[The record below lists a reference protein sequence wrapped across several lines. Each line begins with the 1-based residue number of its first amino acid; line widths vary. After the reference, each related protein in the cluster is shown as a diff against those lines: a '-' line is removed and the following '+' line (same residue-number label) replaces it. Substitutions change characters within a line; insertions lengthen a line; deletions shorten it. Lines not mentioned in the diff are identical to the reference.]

1 MADDLIL
8 FPFGGNSREAAVAV
22 EALNAVAPRY
32 RILGFLDDNHAALRS
47 SSYPLLGGSELWA
60 SYRGKARLLA
70 VPGSPTS
77 FRSRASVIGRFQLD
91 ASQSVTIVDPSVR
104 FAASAALGFNTV
116 VMAGCFVSA
125 QARLGDHCVILPN
138 TVVSHDAKLGDH
150 VLVGSNVSISGGVE
164 IGENCYVGSG
174 ARLKEG
180 VRVGRGALIGIGAVV
195 IRDVPAGAV
204 VAGVPARVIGES
216 DAC

>member
-22 EALNAVAPRY
+22 EALNAVSPRY
-32 RILGFLDDNHAALRS
+32 RVLGFLDDNHAALRS
-47 SSYPLLGGSELWA
+47 SSYPLLGGSDLWA

-70 VPGSPTS
+70 VPGSPAS
-77 FRSRASVIGRFQLD
+77 FRSRASIVDRFQLD
-91 ASQSVTIVDPSVR
+91 AAQSVTIVDPSVR
-104 FAASAALGFNTV
+104 VAGSAIIGFNTV
-116 VMAGCFVSA
+116 VMAGSFVSA
-125 QARLGDHCVILPN
+125 QARIGNHCVILPN
-138 TVVSHDAKLGDH
+138 TVVSHDARLGDH

-174 ARLKEG
+174 ARLREG
-180 VRVGRGALIGIGAVV
+180 VRVGCGALIGIGAVV

-204 VAGVPARVIGES
+204 VAGVPARVIREG
-216 DAC
+216 

>member
-22 EALNAVAPRY
+22 EALNAIAPSY

-47 SSYPLLGGSELWA
+47 SGYPLLGGSDLWA
-60 SYRGKARLLA
+60 SYHGKARLLA
-70 VPGSPTS
+70 VPGSPKS

-91 ASQSVTIVDPSVR
+91 AAQSVTIVDPSVR
-104 FAASAALGFNTV
+104 LSASATIGFNTV
-116 VMAGCFVSA
+116 VMAGCFVST
-125 QARLGDHCVILPN
+125 QARIGDHCVVLPN
-138 TVVSHDAKLGDH
+138 TVVSHDSKLGDH

-164 IGENCYVGSG
+164 IGENCYIGSG
-174 ARLKEG
+174 VRLKEG
-180 VRVGRGALIGIGAVV
+180 VRVGAGALIGIGAVV

-204 VAGVPARVIGES
+204 VAGVPARVIS
-216 DAC
+216 QA